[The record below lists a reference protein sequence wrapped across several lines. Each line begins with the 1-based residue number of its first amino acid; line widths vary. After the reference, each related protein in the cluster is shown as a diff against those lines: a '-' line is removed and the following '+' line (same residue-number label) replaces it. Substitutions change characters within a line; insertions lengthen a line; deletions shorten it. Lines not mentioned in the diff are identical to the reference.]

1 MQLGLLLWQRRNY
14 MGSMDL
20 IAPKGG
26 GRVAYAVERLWE
38 GLRRETTCEQ
48 DLERLGI
55 LLLCCLRRG
64 LTEMCVVPCG

>member
-1 MQLGLLLWQRRNY
+1 
-14 MGSMDL
+14 MGSMAL
-20 IAPKGG
+20 IAPKGSG
-26 GRVAYAVERLWE
+26 GVAYVVEGLWE
-38 GLRRETTCEQ
+38 GLSRETTCEQ

>member
-1 MQLGLLLWQRRNY
+1 
-14 MGSMDL
+14 MGSIAL

-48 DLERLGI
+48 DLEQLGI

-64 LTEMCVVPCG
+64 LTEMCRSVWLRACWKMEAHE